1 MARLSAWVYD
11 VAALAFPLQEELGKI
26 GDWNQ
31 AVANAKA
38 DAQQF
43 VDAVRQAL
51 RASDKEIAWFAPGQL
66 LVIGTA
72 RTHAQAAD
80 VLAQLANPQAKPAG
94 SLAALH
100 QKTSQRA
107 AKRGELPEKL
117 RQLSRLR
124 DTVAAHDEFGW
135 NLLAAA
141 LDGQLE
147 LESLT
152 ELQIA
157 WKSDATKKM
166 FEGKAPVIAL
176 RSAWAITAASRAL
189 PDEKELAALADSVRK
204 RCRPAAEEAMASLK
218 DNPEDISAIL
228 VAVYAAMAVNEAALS
243 AQVLDALPDEPPA
256 DSPKAGAILAARGL
270 LSKPGQI
277 NREQVEELITTSGV
291 AGEDVTVLVALA
303 CRRAGGETWSA
314 FRAQMRGLLG
324 EQPLP
329 GSVVVLANRLS
340 GSLPL
345 VMNR

>member
-1 MARLSAWVYD
+1 
-11 VAALAFPLQEELGKI
+11 
-26 GDWNQ
+26 
-31 AVANAKA
+31 
-38 DAQQF
+38 
-43 VDAVRQAL
+43 
-51 RASDKEIAWFAPGQL
+51 

-80 VLAQLANPQAKPAG
+80 VLAQLSNPQAKPAG

-107 AKRGELPEKL
+107 AKRGELPKKL
-117 RQLSRLR
+117 GQLSRLR

-176 RSAWAITAASRAL
+176 RSAWAITAASQAL

-218 DNPEDISAIL
+218 DNPEDLSAIL
-228 VAVYAAMAVNEAALS
+228 VAVYAAMVVNEAALS

-256 DSPKAGAILAARGL
+256 DSPTAGAILAARGL

-277 NREQVEELITTSGV
+277 NREQVEGLITTSV

-303 CRRAGGETWSA
+303 CRRAGGETWSG
-314 FRAQMRGLLG
+314 FRAQMQALLG

-340 GSLPL
+340 GSLPP
-345 VMNR
+345 VVNR

>member
-1 MARLSAWVYD
+1 MVS
-11 VAALAFPLQEELGKI
+11 P
-26 GDWNQ
+26 Q
-31 AVANAKA
+31 ANCWSSEP
-38 DAQQF
+38 
-43 VDAVRQAL
+43 R
-51 RASDKEIAWFAPGQL
+51 G
-66 LVIGTA
+66 
-72 RTHAQAAD
+72 THAQAAD

-100 QKTSQRA
+100 RKTSQRA

-117 RQLSRLR
+117 PPAQPAEGYGRSPRR
-124 DTVAAHDEFGW
+124 VRAGICWPRRWT
-135 NLLAAA
+135 
-141 LDGQLE
+141 GQLE

-243 AQVLDALPDEPPA
+243 AQVLDALPDEPPRRLA
-256 DSPKAGAILAARGL
+256 DGRRDTGRPRAIEQARPDQPRAGRGADHD
-270 LSKPGQI
+270 KW
-277 NREQVEELITTSGV
+277 R
-291 AGEDVTVLVALA
+291 
-303 CRRAGGETWSA
+303 CRRRRYGAGRPGMPASRRRDVVRFSEPKCGA
-314 FRAQMRGLLG
+314 LLG

-329 GSVVVLANRLS
+329 GSVCRPGQPAVQQPAAGDESVMSRRTCCGCKARPRRRSSLTCVARPHARWRTPAPRTNSPPS
-340 GSLPL
+340 G
-345 VMNR
+345 